1 MAEQLGAHTVP
12 RDPSAHQ
19 EAATAQVMSTDPDQ
33 NLRLQRN
40 LVAAGTSALVVLA
53 LVASRVLGLID
64 AEPVVKG
71 ACIIAL
77 LALAFYLVFRSGLNR
92 HAHDPSLTVPQMV
105 CAILV
110 LGWLMYYAEE
120 IRGALCLFYLV
131 AMLFGV
137 LRLDTAPMMGLALLA
152 LASHGAMLYVWHVAN
167 PAVDMGAD
175 LARLTVLGIVLPW
188 FAVMGGYVNRMRK
201 RLTESNRRLVRAM
214 ERIEQVAIRDEL
226 TGAYNRRFLL
236 EVLERECRR
245 SRRVGS
251 SLAVCLVDIDYFKSV
266 NDSHGH
272 AAGDAV
278 LTYFSGLVHGI
289 IRGADVFGRYGGE
302 EFVIVL
308 PDTDLQGAV
317 DCAERIRRASVEA
330 DYPQLP
336 VERRVTATIGV
347 ALQGERETPAELLVR
362 ADRALYQGKAAG
374 RNCVMVG

>member
-1 MAEQLGAHTVP
+1 MEQQGMQAVP
-12 RDPSAHQ
+12 PKPVSP
-19 EAATAQVMSTDPDQ
+19 EAAVSKALAADPGQD
-33 NLRLQRN
+33 LRLQRN
-40 LVAAGTSALVVLA
+40 LVAAGTSALVVVSLE
-53 LVASRVLGLID
+53 VFRILGLI
-64 AEPVVKG
+64 EPDLVLKAAVT
-71 ACIIAL
+71 IAFL
-77 LALAFYLVFRSGLNR
+77 VLAFCLVFRSGLNR
-92 HAHDPSLTVPQMV
+92 LARDASLTVPQTI

-110 LGWLMYYAEE
+110 LGWLMYDAEPV
-120 IRGALCLFYLV
+120 RGALCLFYLV

-137 LRLDTAPMMGLALLA
+137 LRLDTATMVGLALTA
-152 LASHGAMLYVWHVAN
+152 LASHAVMVYLWHIAH
-167 PAVDMGAD
+167 PGLDTGPD
-175 LARLTVLGIVLPW
+175 IARLAVLGIVLPW
-188 FAVMGGYVNRMRK
+188 FAVMGGYVNQMRK
-201 RLTESNRRLVRAM
+201 RLTNSNRRLVRAM

-251 SLAVCLVDIDYFKSV
+251 QLAVCLVDIDYFKSV
-266 NDSHGH
+266 NDNHGH

-278 LTYFSGLVHGI
+278 LTYFAGLVHGI

-330 DYPQLP
+330 DYPQVP
-336 VERRVTATIGV
+336 VERRITATIGV
-347 ALQGERETPAELLVR
+347 ALQGDHETPAELLVR

-374 RNCVMVG
+374 RDCVMVG

>member
-1 MAEQLGAHTVP
+1 LAGQQGMQAGPPDPALSETAVP
-12 RDPSAHQ
+12 RPAAADPGQ
-19 EAATAQVMSTDPDQ
+19 D
-33 NLRLQRN
+33 LRLQRH

-53 LVASRVLGLID
+53 LVAFHVLGLID
-64 AEPVVKG
+64 AEVVTKG
-71 ACIIAL
+71 A
-77 LALAFYLVFRSGLNR
+77 LAIVVLSLGFYLAFRSGLNR
-92 HAHDPSLTVPQMV
+92 VARDPSLTVPQMV

-110 LGWLMYYAEE
+110 LGWLMYYAEP

-137 LRLDTAPMMGLALLA
+137 LRLDTASMVGLALTA
-152 LASHGAMLYVWHVAN
+152 LVSHAAMLYLWHVAN
-167 PAVDMGAD
+167 PGLDAGAD
-175 LARLTVLGIVLPW
+175 IARLAVLGIVLPW

-201 RLTESNRRLVRAM
+201 RLTDSNRRLVRAM

-251 SLAVCLVDIDYFKSV
+251 RLAVCLVDIDHFKSV

-330 DYPQLP
+330 DYPQIP
-336 VERRVTATIGV
+336 VERRITATIGV
-347 ALQGERETPAELLVR
+347 ALQGNHETPAELLVR